1 MKRGLFLVA
10 TVTLCSAM
18 YAQGTL
24 SREEAQSI
32 FAQYNPGLLT
42 TAQENSQMNR
52 LLQEVLHTYA
62 AQNLPDT
69 LETRYTLIALARNFE
84 NSVALHWVSNT
95 YKQAVLYSQ
104 LGGNTQAAAQAAA
117 RADLQTIYS
126 RIWAVSVQ
134 VKEDLLRA
142 YKAAHKQAL
151 RARDK
156 DKAQQYVQSVQSVQA
171 DLKTLRTQVG
181 PQIVTLVQ
189 DALSTAQEQAQKA
202 LQADNL
208 QLKTKHKKPVA
219 E

>member
-69 LETRYTLIALARNFE
+69 LENRYTLIALARNFE
-84 NSVALHWVSNT
+84 NSVALHWVSNA

-104 LGGNTQAAAQAAA
+104 LGGNTQAAAQQAA

-142 YKAAHKQAL
+142 YKAARKQAL
-151 RARDK
+151 RAGDK
-156 DKAQQYVQSVQSVQA
+156 DKAQQYAQSVQAVRA

-181 PQIVTLVQ
+181 PQIVALVQ
-189 DALSTAQEQAQKA
+189 DALSAAQEQAQKA

-208 QLKTKHKKPVA
+208 QLKTNHKKPVA